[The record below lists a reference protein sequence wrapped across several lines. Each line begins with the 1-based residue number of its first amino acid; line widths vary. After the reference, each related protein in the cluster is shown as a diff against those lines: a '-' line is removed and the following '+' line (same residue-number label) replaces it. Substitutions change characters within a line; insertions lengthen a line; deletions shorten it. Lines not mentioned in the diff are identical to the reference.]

1 MAFDKTGTLT
11 AGKPDVIRIHSA
23 ACTVPARPEPSREAV
38 YCASCDDLLALAS
51 AVEQRSEHPLAQAIA
66 SAATRRNVQTRY
78 PAADQVTALVGR
90 GVTGMVGAQRVMLGS
105 HRSFDMAI
113 PHAPEVCDAANQDA
127 AAGYTPVLVGA
138 DDRYLGTIT
147 IADTVRA
154 SSSTA
159 LAQLRQAGV
168 PELVMLTGDNAST
181 AQRIGAEV
189 GVTSVRAD
197 LLPQDK
203 VQAVRELK
211 EQYGKVAMVGDG
223 INDAPAL
230 AAADVSIAIGGGA
243 GGTAQAMETAD
254 ITLMRDDLHLLPF
267 VVRLSRA
274 TMRTIQTNVA
284 VALGFKLLF
293 LVLVLLGL
301 GSMWMAVLADMGAS
315 LLVTLYG
322 VRLLRWRHSTQ
333 DHATS
338 T

>member
-1 MAFDKTGTLT
+1 MT
-11 AGKPDVIRIHSA
+11 
-23 ACTVPARPEPSREAV
+23 
-38 YCASCDDLLALAS
+38 
-51 AVEQRSEHPLAQAIA
+51 
-66 SAATRRNVQTRY
+66 
-78 PAADQVTALVGR
+78 
-90 GVTGMVGAQRVMLGS
+90 
-105 HRSFDMAI
+105 I
-113 PHAPEVCDAANQDA
+113 PHAPEVCAAANQDA

-284 VALGFKLLF
+284 VALGLKLLF
-293 LVLVLLGL
+293 LVLVLLGM

-322 VRLLRWRHSTQ
+322 VRLLRWRHSAQ
-333 DHATS
+333 AHAAS